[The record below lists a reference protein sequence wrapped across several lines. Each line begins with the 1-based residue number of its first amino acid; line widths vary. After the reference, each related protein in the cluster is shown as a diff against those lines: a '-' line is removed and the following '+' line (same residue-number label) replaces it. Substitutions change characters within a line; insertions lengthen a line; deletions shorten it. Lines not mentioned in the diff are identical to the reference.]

1 MAENRIVDTDK
12 VKAYRP
18 PGQRRQWRL
27 VLLVGVLV
35 VGLAAA
41 AYLLLGPRREIYT
54 LRSYDAAQV
63 TRGRLVQTTQ
73 ASGSVVFPVRM
84 TVVSPE
90 AGSAMTVHVQEGDRV
105 NAGQP
110 LAELAAADL
119 VETLDDL
126 RADLADAERSLARQ
140 RLLSR
145 VDLERKQRQID
156 DLARDIEE
164 AAAERDEAQ
173 SLVASG
179 VSARSDLEAAERT
192 LQGLIDD
199 RRERSLQLAE
209 DREVAAL
216 DDQVALAAI
225 AAQQVDIRRQQDRI
239 AAMVI
244 TAPIDGEVL
253 SMEAALGVPGSVI
266 DDNQALFTIA
276 DPGSAVI
283 ELEVL
288 EQYAGALSIDQ
299 PVELSIGSAGVTG
312 TVAAVGR
319 VAQQSPD
326 GLGATVL
333 VRVQPAPGSGP
344 LLSGATAVGVMEVG
358 VTEGALLLP
367 RGPYL
372 TTGSQRYLYRIDG
385 DRAAKIA
392 VTFGQVEGNVVE
404 VLTGV
409 EAGDRIIVSGYQNF
423 IEHDIVVIGG
433 SVVEGSDA

>member
-1 MAENRIVDTDK
+1 MAESRIVDTDK

-18 PGQRRQWRL
+18 PGQQRQWRL

-54 LRSYDAAQV
+54 LRSFDSAEV

-73 ASGSVVFPVRM
+73 ASGAVVFPVRM

-90 AGSAMTVHVQEGDRV
+90 AGSAMTVHVEEGDRV
-105 NAGQP
+105 SAGQP

-119 VETLDDL
+119 TETLDDL

-156 DLARDIEE
+156 DLGQDIEE
-164 AAAERDEAQ
+164 AAEERDETR

-179 VSARSDLEAAERT
+179 VSARSDLEAAERA
-192 LQGLIDD
+192 LQELIDD
-199 RRERSLQLAE
+199 RRERNLQLAE

-216 DDQVALAAI
+216 DDQVSLAAI

-244 TAPIDGEVL
+244 AAPIDGEVL

-283 ELEVL
+283 ELEVP
-288 EQYAGALSIDQ
+288 EQYAGALQIDQ
-299 PVELSIGSAGVTG
+299 PVELSIGSVGVTG

-319 VAQQSPD
+319 VAQQSAD

-333 VRVQPAPGSGP
+333 VRVRPAPGSGP

-392 VTFGQVEGNVVE
+392 VTFGQVEGNLVE

-433 SVVEGSDA
+433 S

>member
-1 MAENRIVDTDK
+1 MAESRIVDTDK

-41 AYLLLGPRREIYT
+41 AYLLLGPRRESYT
-54 LRSYDAAQV
+54 LRSFDAAEV

-73 ASGSVVFPVRM
+73 ASGAVVFPVRM

-90 AGSAMTVHVQEGDRV
+90 AGSAKTVHVEEGDRV
-105 NAGQP
+105 SAGQP

-119 VETLDDL
+119 TETLDDL

-156 DLARDIEE
+156 DLGQDIEE
-164 AAAERDEAQ
+164 AADERDETR

-179 VSARSDLEAAERT
+179 VSARSDLEAAERA
-192 LQGLIDD
+192 LQALIDD
-199 RRERSLQLAE
+199 RRERNLQLAE

-216 DDQVALAAI
+216 DDQVSLAAI

-244 TAPIDGEVL
+244 AAPIDGEVL

-283 ELEVL
+283 ELEVP
-288 EQYAGALSIDQ
+288 EQYAGALQIDQ
-299 PVELSIGSAGVTG
+299 PVELSIGSVGVTG

-319 VAQQSPD
+319 VAQQSAD

-333 VRVQPAPGSGP
+333 VRVRPAPGSGP

-392 VTFGQVEGNVVE
+392 VTFGQVEGNLVE

-433 SVVEGSDA
+433 S

>member
-1 MAENRIVDTDK
+1 MAESRIVDTDK

-35 VGLAAA
+35 AGLAAA
-41 AYLLLGPRREIYT
+41 AYLVLGPRQDLYT
-54 LRSYDAAQV
+54 LRSYDAEQV
-63 TRGRLVQTTQ
+63 TRGRLVRTTQ
-73 ASGSVVFPVRM
+73 ASGTVVFPVRM

-90 AGSAMTVHVQEGDRV
+90 AGSAKILHVQEGDRV
-105 NAGQP
+105 AAGQP

-145 VDLERKQRQID
+145 VDLDRKQRQID
-156 DLARDIEE
+156 DLGRDIDESTEE
-164 AAAERDEAQ
+164 WDEVRTLVAAE
-173 SLVASG
+173 
-179 VSARSDLEAAERT
+179 VSAPSDLEAAERT
-192 LQGLIDD
+192 LQRLIDD
-199 RRERSLQLAE
+199 REEQSRQLAE

-216 DDQVALAAI
+216 DDQVSLAAI
-225 AAQQVDIRRQQDRI
+225 AAQQVEIRRQQDKI
-239 AAMVI
+239 EAMTIV
-244 TAPIDGEVL
+244 APIDGEVL
-253 SMEAALGVPGSVI
+253 SVEAALGVPGSAI
-266 DDNQALFTIA
+266 DDSQALFTIA
-276 DPGSAVI
+276 DPDSAVI

-288 EQYAGALSIDQ
+288 EQYAGTLRIGQ
-299 PVELSIGSAGVTG
+299 PVELGIGSVGITG
-312 TVAAVGR
+312 AVASVGR

-333 VRVQPAPGSGP
+333 VRVQPAPDSGP

-372 TTGSQRYLYRIDG
+372 TTGSQRYLYRIEG
-385 DRAAKIA
+385 DRAVKIA
-392 VTFGQVEGNVVE
+392 VTFGQVEGNLVE

-409 EAGDRIIVSGYQNF
+409 EAGDSVIVSGYQNF
-423 IEHDIVVIGG
+423 IEHDTVII
-433 SVVEGSDA
+433 EGS